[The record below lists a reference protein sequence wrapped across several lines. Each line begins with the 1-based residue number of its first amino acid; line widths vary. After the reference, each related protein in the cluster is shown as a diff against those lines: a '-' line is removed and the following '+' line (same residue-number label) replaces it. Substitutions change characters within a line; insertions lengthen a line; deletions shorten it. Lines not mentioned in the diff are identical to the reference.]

1 MALDARPLA
10 ECPPQGVD
18 LSPKI
23 LVVRF
28 SAMGDC
34 VMSAWALTGLRQ
46 ILPSAHITWAAM
58 DRFAPVIDRSRL
70 VDQVVFADTAAWK
83 RQRAAPT
90 TWLAQFRAFS
100 GLRNQGFDVGF
111 DLQGQVKTALC
122 LRLAGAKKRFATQ
135 TGDGMARRLNPSTD
149 CLLGSIHEVEAANR
163 LLSHWHECPIPSR
176 PYMPPVHES
185 PNRQVVI
192 QTGSGHPHKKL
203 SQNRWHQVA
212 QELVAHKFEVTAI
225 GGSGDDSVYT
235 EGVNNLVGRLS
246 LEKTLQLVANCRLH
260 ISADTGTAHAA
271 SAYGVPVVTVFGR
284 TDPNRY
290 RPYGPETTIL
300 RPGPDPDA
308 VSADEIIRAALHV
321 LGGRPSASL
330 LVD

>member
-1 MALDARPLA
+1 MALDARPVE
-10 ECPPQGVD
+10 ECPPEGVD
-18 LSPKI
+18 LKPKI

-34 VMSAWALTGLRQ
+34 VMAAWALTGLRNV
-46 ILPSAHITWAAM
+46 LPQAHITWAAM

-70 VDQVVFADTAAWK
+70 VDDVVFADTAAWK
-83 RQRAAPT
+83 RRRAAPT
-90 TWLAQFRAFS
+90 TWLAQFRTFA
-100 GLRNQGFDVGF
+100 GLRKEGFDVGF

-122 LRLAGAKKRFATQ
+122 LRLSGAKRRIATQ
-135 TGDGMARRLNPSTD
+135 TADGMARRLNPAFD
-149 CLLGSIHEVEAANR
+149 CLSGSVHEVEAAHR
-163 LLSHWHECPIPSR
+163 LLSQWHECPIPAK
-176 PYMPPVHES
+176 PLMPPVHEM
-185 PNRQVVI
+185 PNGQVVI

-203 SQNRWHQVA
+203 SQGRWHQVA
-212 QELVAHKFEVTAI
+212 KELLTLGFPVTAI
-225 GGSGDDSVYT
+225 GGPGDDPVYT
-235 EGVNNLVGRLS
+235 EGVTNLVGQLS
-246 LEKTLQLVANCRLH
+246 LEKSLNLVANCRIH

-290 RPYGPETTIL
+290 RPFGPQTTVI

-308 VSADEIIRAALHV
+308 VTAGEIIRAAMPY